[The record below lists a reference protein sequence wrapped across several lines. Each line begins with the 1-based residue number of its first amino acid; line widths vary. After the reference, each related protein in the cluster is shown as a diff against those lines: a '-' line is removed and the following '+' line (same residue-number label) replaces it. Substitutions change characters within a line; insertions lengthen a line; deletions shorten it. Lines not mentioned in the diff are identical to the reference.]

1 MNKDQHAGDVTDA
14 SEPPGAKILSFPPRH
29 ESPETAD
36 IDVDGQQVQII
47 YLPWRHEVD
56 GVERSAGLYFRA
68 PDAAGF
74 YPVPTPRDLDEL
86 LEELVPQLRTHLS
99 LVPPLDDTNDTS
111 PEARQPDGA

>member
-1 MNKDQHAGDVTDA
+1 MNEDQHAGDIRTP
-14 SEPPGAKILSFPPRH
+14 SEPPGAKILSFPTRH
-29 ESPETAD
+29 ETPETAD

-74 YPVPTPRDLDEL
+74 YPVATPKDLDQL

-99 LVPPLDDTNDTS
+99 LVPPLRA
-111 PEARQPDGA
+111 PEDG